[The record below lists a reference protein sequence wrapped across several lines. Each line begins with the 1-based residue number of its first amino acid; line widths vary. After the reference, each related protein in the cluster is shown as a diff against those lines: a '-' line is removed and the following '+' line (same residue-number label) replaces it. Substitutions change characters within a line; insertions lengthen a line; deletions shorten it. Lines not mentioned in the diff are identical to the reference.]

1 MDRPPS
7 EDDVTGGAG
16 WLRLVE
22 GADFGVPVEDPPDAL
37 AAPEVVE
44 PVVVGAEED
53 DDEEDDAE
61 LVIGEPFVPAVP
73 VLPGAVGPCWCDAAV
88 PAAPPLVHIMVPAVT
103 NATATTA
110 EPMATPVVE
119 RMRRPARCPLSG
131 MSSGPFPASSRQL
144 FRLPRTG
151 DGFGGDEKTEVSE
164 VIRSGLGGAVTT
176 TDHVDSD
183 LSICDLF
190 IGGKHVPA
198 EGGRYVQTTEALTG
212 RAIARVAAASAADA
226 RTAASAA
233 AGALEQWSGLPPAA
247 RREVLQRAAVLLG
260 ERADELAA
268 LMGREMGGT
277 RPWGLFNVHLAKGML
292 AEAAAQAYAMVGEVI
307 PSDVPGLTALGM
319 REPAGVVVGIAPWN
333 APLILGVRAIA
344 MPLVYG
350 NTVVLKSSEQTPCT
364 HAAIVEV
371 LHEAGVPAGAVNLIS
386 NAPQDAGE
394 IVEAL
399 IAHRDVA
406 RVNFTGSTRVGRIVG
421 ELAGRHLTRAVLEL
435 GGKAPMIVLEDAD
448 LEQAAAAATFGAFMN
463 QGEIC
468 MSTERVIA
476 DRAIVGEVAAKLA
489 ERAAQLVVGPPD
501 DPASHIGPMVNAGA
515 RDQVMALVEDA
526 RSLGAEVLTGGTA
539 EGLYVRPTVLRGVT
553 PEMRIYREE
562 SFGPVVSVI
571 EVDGVDEAVRVAN
584 DTDYGLSAAVFGRDS
599 GAALQVARRVR
610 SGICHI
616 NSTTVHDEP
625 QMPFGGVGASG
636 WGRFGS
642 RAALEEFTEL
652 RWVTIQSGER
662 HYPI

>member
-1 MDRPPS
+1 M
-7 EDDVTGGAG
+7 
-16 WLRLVE
+16 
-22 GADFGVPVEDPPDAL
+22 
-37 AAPEVVE
+37 
-44 PVVVGAEED
+44 
-53 DDEEDDAE
+53 
-61 LVIGEPFVPAVP
+61 
-73 VLPGAVGPCWCDAAV
+73 
-88 PAAPPLVHIMVPAVT
+88 M
-103 NATATTA
+103 
-110 EPMATPVVE
+110 
-119 RMRRPARCPLSG
+119 
-131 MSSGPFPASSRQL
+131 
-144 FRLPRTG
+144 
-151 DGFGGDEKTEVSE
+151 
-164 VIRSGLGGAVTT
+164 
-176 TDHVDSD
+176 TDHADRDPSN
-183 LSICDLF
+183 CDLF
-190 IGGKHVPA
+190 IGGERVPA
-198 EGGRYVQTTEALTG
+198 EDGRYVETTEALTG
-212 RAIARVAAASAADA
+212 KAIARVAAASVSDA
-226 RTAASAA
+226 RRAASAA
-233 AGALEQWSGLPPAA
+233 ADALEQWSGQPPAR

-268 LMGREMGGT
+268 LMGREMGAT

-364 HAAIVEV
+364 HAAIAEV

-386 NAPQDAGE
+386 NAPRDAAE

-399 IAHRDVA
+399 IAHRAVA

-435 GGKAPMIVLEDAD
+435 GGKAPLVVLADAD
-448 LEQAAAAATFGAFMN
+448 LDRAASAATFGAFMN

-476 DRAIVGEVAAKLA
+476 DRRVGGELAAKLA
-489 ERAAQLVVGPPD
+489 ERAAHVVVGAPD
-501 DPASHIGPMVNAGA
+501 DPSSQIGPLVHAGA
-515 RDQVMALVEDA
+515 RDHVMALIDDA
-526 RSLGAEVLTGGTA
+526 RSLGAEILAGGTA
-539 EGLYVRPTVLRGVT
+539 DGLYVRPTVLRGVT
-553 PEMRIYREE
+553 PEMRVYREE
-562 SFGPVVSVI
+562 SFGPVVSLI
-571 EVDGVDEAVRVAN
+571 EVDGADEAVRVAN
-584 DTDYGLSAAVFGRDS
+584 DTEYGLSAAVFGRDG
-599 GAALQVARRVR
+599 GAALQVARRIR

-616 NSTTVHDEP
+616 NGATVHDEP